1 MENTE
6 YEYSFKVESL
16 DKYIDYC
23 LKNNYEKIS
32 ENKETRTLYRNKN
45 KTMARITKKNES
57 KLLLDF
63 KDDILTDDIL
73 IERRETLPLEF
84 TNIEAIYS
92 ILNFLKYEKDTVLER
107 TRIVYKKNN
116 VIFELDKYESPEIM
130 NVVAVEG
137 KKEEVDLVY
146 KEIIEKIKV

>member
-1 MENTE
+1 
-6 YEYSFKVESL
+6 
-16 DKYIDYC
+16 
-23 LKNNYEKIS
+23 
-32 ENKETRTLYRNKN
+32 
-45 KTMARITKKNES
+45 MARITKKNES

-84 TNIEAIYS
+84 TNIKAIYS

-116 VIFELDKYESPEIM
+116 VYFLRIIA
-130 NVVAVEG
+130 VVF
-137 KKEEVDLVY
+137 
-146 KEIIEKIKV
+146 